1 MQDDRGW
8 DKVVDA
14 IDGRYGIEHHGRLT
28 EPLEDRPDL
37 ERHIAFIE
45 FEKEGR
51 PYRLERVTA
60 PAVVDKKSHYH
71 KAASGGIRYEN
82 VYDKDQLSHKTNV
95 YRKDGE
101 DWELIDPTELGL

>member
-1 MQDDRGW
+1 MQDDHGW

-14 IDGRYGIEHHGRLT
+14 IDARYGIEHHGRVT
-28 EPLEDRPDL
+28 EPLEDRTDL

-51 PYRLERVTA
+51 PYRLERVTS
-60 PAVVDKKSHYH
+60 PAIVDKKSHFH

-82 VYDKDQLSHKTNV
+82 IYDTENMSHKTNL
-95 YRKDGE
+95 YRKGTDE
-101 DWELIDPTELGL
+101 WELIDPTELQL